1 MKVCFMNNKN
11 NKKYKSNRSIYKKST
26 SKSDDKKST
35 DKNHSEFYD
44 INTIEWFPFDP
55 YAE

>member
-1 MKVCFMNNKN
+1 MNNKN